1 MLAIEQKILDYLQK
15 YVALTEEEKSIIIQ
29 ALPYKTFA
37 KGSYLLRQGAV
48 SKECFFNVQG
58 LVRQYETIDGEEK
71 TTDFYTEG
79 DAIVA
84 FESGAKNIP
93 CTFSWVCEE
102 ETTVV
107 IGRLDK
113 IDDAYAQHPKLEKMS
128 ALFINQEFGKYQN
141 LNSMLITLSPEQR
154 YLHMQEKQPELIS
167 RVPQYHLAS
176 YLGIKPETLSRIRKR
191 IAERK

>member
-1 MLAIEQKILDYLQK
+1 MLAVEQKILNYLEK
-15 YVALTEEEKSIIIQ
+15 YVTLTEEEKSEIIQ
-29 ALPYKTFA
+29 ALPYKTFE
-37 KGSYLLRQGAV
+37 KGSHLLRQGAV

-58 LVRQYETIDGEEK
+58 LVRQYEIIDGEEK

-84 FESGAKNIP
+84 FDSAAKNLP

-102 ETTVV
+102 ETTLV

-113 IDDAYAQHPKLEKMS
+113 IDEVYAQHPKLEKMS

-141 LNSMLITLSPEQR
+141 LNSMLITLSPEKR
-154 YLHMQEKQPELIS
+154 YLHMLETQPDLIH

-176 YLGIKPETLSRIRKR
+176 FLGIKPETLSRIRKR
-191 IAERK
+191 ISERK